1 MDNML
6 AELKLYQL
14 ISPSLPVGGFTYSQ
28 GLEWAIEKG
37 WVTNVATLDNWL
49 SGQMFESL
57 ASLELPILIRLQKCL
72 ANNDYQ
78 QAQIWCDYLA
88 ASRETKEMRLEE
100 RQRGLA
106 FVRLL
111 PRLGI
116 SLDDSA
122 LANMVETTQLAAF
135 ALAVNQWDIPLEKA
149 LGGYLWSWLE
159 NTIVVGIKL
168 VPLGQSDGQ
177 QLLMKLAESIP
188 AAVQQALATDDQNIG
203 SFTPAQVMASCR
215 HEHQYTRL
223 FRS

>member
-6 AELKLYQL
+6 AELRLYQL

-28 GLEWAIEKG
+28 GLEWAIEQG
-37 WVTNVATLDNWL
+37 WVTDVDMLEHWL
-49 SGQMFESL
+49 RSQMLESL
-57 ASLELPILIRLQKCL
+57 ASLELPILIRLQACL
-72 ANNDYQ
+72 AQLQHQ
-78 QAQIWCDYLA
+78 QAQVWCDYLA

-111 PRLGI
+111 PSLGI
-116 SLDDSA
+116 TLDAELES
-122 LANMVETTQLAAF
+122 MVATTQLAGF
-135 ALAVNQWDIPLEKA
+135 ALAINAWQIPLEKA

-159 NTIVVGIKL
+159 NSVVVGIKL
-168 VPLGQSDGQ
+168 VPLGQSAGQ
-177 QLLMKLAESIP
+177 RLLMKLAADIP
-188 AAVQQALATDDQNIG
+188 AAVQQALQTEDNNIG
-203 SFTPAQVMASCR
+203 SFTPAQVLASCR

>member
-6 AELKLYQL
+6 AELRLYQL

-28 GLEWAIEKG
+28 GLEWAIEQG
-37 WVTNVATLDNWL
+37 WVTDVDMLEHWL
-49 SGQMFESL
+49 RSQMLESL
-57 ASLELPILIRLQKCL
+57 ASLELPILIRLQACL
-72 ANNDYQ
+72 AQQQHQ
-78 QAQIWCDYLA
+78 QAQVWCDYLA

-111 PRLGI
+111 PSLGI
-116 SLDDSA
+116 TLDAELES
-122 LANMVETTQLAAF
+122 MVATTQLAGF
-135 ALAVNQWDIPLEKA
+135 ALAINAWQIPLEKA

-159 NTIVVGIKL
+159 NSVVVGIKL
-168 VPLGQSDGQ
+168 VPLGQSAGQ
-177 QLLMKLAESIP
+177 RLLMKLAADIP
-188 AAVQQALATDDQNIG
+188 AAVQQALQTEDNNIG
-203 SFTPAQVMASCR
+203 SFTPAQVLASCR

>member
-6 AELKLYQL
+6 AELRLYQL

-37 WVTNVATLDNWL
+37 WVTDVAMLENWL
-49 SGQMFESL
+49 HSQVVESL
-57 ASLELPILIRLQKCL
+57 ASLELPILIRLQACL
-72 ANNDYQ
+72 ADEEYQ
-78 QAQIWCDYLA
+78 QAQTWCDYLA

-100 RQRGLA
+100 RQRGIA

-111 PRLGI
+111 PKLGVE
-116 SLDDSA
+116 LNA
-122 LANMVETTQLAAF
+122 ELAKMVETTQLAAF
-135 ALAVNQWDIPLEKA
+135 ALGINQWGIPLEKA

-159 NTIVVGIKL
+159 NAVVVGIKL
-168 VPLGQSDGQ
+168 VPLGQSAGQ
-177 QLLMKLAESIP
+177 QLLLKLADAIP
-188 AAVQQALATDDQNIG
+188 AAVQQALQTKDHEIG